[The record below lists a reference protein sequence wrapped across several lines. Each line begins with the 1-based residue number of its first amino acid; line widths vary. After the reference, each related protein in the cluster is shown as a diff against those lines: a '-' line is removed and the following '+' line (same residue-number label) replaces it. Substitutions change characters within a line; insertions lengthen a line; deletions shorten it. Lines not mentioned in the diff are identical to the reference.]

1 MMNNIPETL
10 LEAVRYY
17 SNSEVCR
24 QALADVRWPDGKVTC
39 PRTDCGGT
47 EVWTINSKTRG
58 IIWRCK
64 TCRKQFTVK
73 VGTIFEDSPLGLDKW
88 LPAFWLE
95 MSSKKDVSS
104 YQLAR
109 ALRVTQRTAWFMLHR
124 IRLTMRENG
133 DDAPMSGE
141 VEVDETFI
149 GGKEKFKH
157 ESKRLNRGRG
167 PVGKAAVMGLLAR
180 HGEIRARCVPTI
192 RKKQLQA
199 DIHRQVEPGST
210 IYSDALKSYDGL
222 ESKYIHEVI
231 DHAEAFVRGRV
242 HTNGLENF
250 WSFFK
255 RTIYGTHHSVEAFHL
270 DRYLDSATYRFNT
283 RKMTDGERFERTL
296 GRADGR
302 KDGRRLTYKGLTGKN
317 AA

>member
-1 MMNNIPETL
+1 MINNIPETL

-17 SNSEVCR
+17 SDSEVCR
-24 QALADVRWPDGKVTC
+24 KALADVRWPDGKVSC
-39 PRTDCGGT
+39 PRADCGGT

-104 YQLAR
+104 HQLGR
-109 ALRVTQRTAWFMLHR
+109 ALHVTQRTAWFMLHR

-133 DDAPMSGE
+133 DCGPLSGE
-141 VEVDETFI
+141 VEVDETFV
-149 GGKEKFKH
+149 GGKERNKH
-157 ESKRLNRGRG
+157 ASRRRHLGTG
-167 PVGKAAVMGLLAR
+167 GIGKCAVMGLLKR
-180 HGEIRARCVPTI
+180 HGTVRAKTVKTTRKGLLQEEIRRNVA
-192 RKKQLQA
+192 
-199 DIHRQVEPGST
+199 PGSIVYT
-210 IYSDALKSYDGL
+210 DSLKSYEGL
-222 ESKYIHEVI
+222 EEQNYIHEVI
-231 DHAEAFVRGRV
+231 NHAEAYVRGNV

-250 WSFFK
+250 WSLFK

-270 DRYLDSATYRFNT
+270 DRYLDSATFRFNT
-283 RKMTDGERFERTL
+283 RKMKDGERFQTAL
-296 GRADGR
+296 KRA
-302 KDGRRLTYKGLTGKN
+302 DGRRLTWNELTGKEGDDV
-317 AA
+317 

>member
-1 MMNNIPETL
+1 MINNIPETL

-17 SNSEVCR
+17 SDPEVCR
-24 QALADVRWPDGKVTC
+24 QSLADVRWPNGKVIC
-39 PRTDCGGT
+39 PRADCGGT
-47 EVWTINSKTRG
+47 EVWTIKSKTRG

-109 ALRVTQRTAWFMLHR
+109 ALKVTQRTAWFMLHR
-124 IRLTMRENG
+124 IRLAMREGNEG
-133 DDAPMSGE
+133 APMSGE
-141 VEVDETFI
+141 IEVDETFI

-157 ESKRLNRGRG
+157 ESKRLHRGRG
-167 PVGKAAVMGLLAR
+167 AVGKAAVMGLLAR
-180 HGEIRARCVPTI
+180 HGEIRAKCVPTI
-192 RKKQLQA
+192 QKKQMHSE
-199 DIHRQVEPGST
+199 IHRHIEAGST

-222 ESKYIHEVI
+222 ESRYIHEVI

-250 WSFFK
+250 WSLFK
-255 RTIYGTHHSVEAFHL
+255 RSIYGTHHSVEAFHL
-270 DRYLDSATYRFNT
+270 NRYLDSATFRFNT
-283 RKMTDGERFERTL
+283 RKMKDSERFYLALRR
-296 GRADGR
+296 GA
-302 KDGRRLTYKGLTGKN
+302 GRRLTYNMLMRDESSI
-317 AA
+317 